1 MQNFEQKKREILD
14 RINIVEVVSE
24 HVTLKRSGRRLI
36 GLCPFHS
43 EKTPSFTV
51 TPDMGLYKCFG
62 CGQGGD
68 LFSFVQARENI
79 SFSEAMQILADR
91 AGVELEKSNASSS
104 SGPGRNDIAR
114 VNQWAM
120 RIFRS
125 NLQNETIGAEARTY
139 LQKRN
144 FSDSTLETFGVGL
157 VTDQTTS
164 LINTAKRAGI
174 STELL
179 LAADLIRQSDE
190 GQFYETFR
198 NRIMFP
204 ILDATRR
211 VVGFGGRTLVDDRAK
226 YLNTRQNTLF
236 DKGKNLY
243 GVNVARDSI
252 VAKKRAILVE
262 GYTDCLSAHQAG
274 FTETLATL
282 GTALTTQQVDLL
294 RRYCDEVILLFDS
307 DRAGEEAAD
316 RAIRVALPRCVTCR
330 LARIPDGKDPS
341 EFLSRNGPSEFSD
354 VLNEALDALEFKWK
368 RTSARFSGGHSDA
381 QRREAILEF
390 IQIVAEATYGHAIDA
405 IQRGLLINQV
415 AHLLRLTREDVSRL
429 LSKMKPQQRQEN
441 KITTELST
449 NHTNA
454 TQRTNEH
461 TAWSRVLEVLLSE
474 PGTSSTVADWPD
486 CDRIENSRDRRIAQ
500 ITIQLL
506 KEDDSLS
513 LTDILA
519 HIQDPMDTQRVEE
532 LARRGARR
540 GNYEATL
547 LLALDQIHRVDRDA
561 CLQSDRGSPSVT
573 NDENK
578 IVQQKSIND
587 GAKEHRHFVPRRMI
601 RHIT

>member
-14 RINIVEVVSE
+14 RINLVEVVSE
-24 HVTLKRSGRRLI
+24 HVTLKRSGRRLV

-68 LFSFVQARENI
+68 LFSFIQARENV

-91 AGVELEKSNASSS
+91 AGVELGKSSASSS

-125 NLQNETIGAEARTY
+125 NLQNETIGAEARAY

-144 FSDSTLETFGVGL
+144 FSDSTLELFGVGL
-157 VTDQTTS
+157 VTDQAPS
-164 LINTAKRAGI
+164 LIDTAKRAGI
-174 STELL
+174 TTELL
-179 LAADLIRQSDE
+179 LAADLIRQSD
-190 GQFYETFR
+190 GGRLYETFR
-198 NRIMFP
+198 DRIMFP

-211 VVGFGGRTLVDDRAK
+211 VVGFGGRTLVDDHAK
-226 YLNTRQNTLF
+226 YLNTRQNALF

-243 GVNVARDSI
+243 GVNVARDAI
-252 VAKKRAILVE
+252 VTKKRAILVE

-330 LARIPDGKDPS
+330 LARIPDGKDPN
-341 EFLSRNGPSEFSD
+341 EFLSRNGASAFSD
-354 VLNEALDALEFKWK
+354 VLNDALDALEFKWK
-368 RTSARFSGGHSDA
+368 RTSARFSGEHSDA
-381 QRREAILEF
+381 QRREAVLDF
-390 IQIVAEATYGHAIDA
+390 IQVVAEATHGHAIDA

-415 AHLLRLTREDVSRL
+415 AHLLRLPREDVGRL
-429 LSKMKPQQRQEN
+429 LSKVKPQRQEN
-441 KITTELST
+441 NKMTEP
-449 NHTNA
+449 A
-454 TQRTNEH
+454 TQDTNKH
-461 TAWSRVLEVLLSE
+461 TAWSRVLEVLLSS
-474 PGTSSTVADWPD
+474 PGLSSTVDDWPD
-486 CDRIENSRDRRIAQ
+486 YDRIENKRDRHIAQ
-500 ITIQLL
+500 SIIPLL
-506 KEDDSLS
+506 NVDDSLS
-513 LTDILA
+513 LVDILA
-519 HIQDPMDTQRVEE
+519 RFQDPLDAQRIEE
-532 LARRGARR
+532 LARRGTQR

-547 LLALDQIHRVDRDA
+547 QVALEQIHRADRA
-561 CLQSDRGSPSVT
+561 ASVQSSVAKPSAT
-573 NDENK
+573 DDDDEN
-578 IVQQKSIND
+578 VQQQSIND

-601 RHIT
+601 RQMN